1 MELVDSC
8 DISMGFLLISFH
20 RIHIRDGWNDEKK
33 AQKPKCSIQRT
44 ALVDLKKKKTKN
56 HD

>member
-44 ALVDLKKKKTKN
+44 ALVDLKKKLP
-56 HD
+56 